1 MREVI
6 KEGRNVEEAI
16 DLACAQLGA
25 DRGQVGFEIL
35 ELPKT
40 SLFGLRKKPAK
51 VRVFI
56 EEPEAPK
63 KKPEKPALKKEQSPA
78 EPKREPREMVR
89 QAPPK
94 PQPHPAEAKPKMVPP
109 LPKQEAPKPQAVPAA
124 AIHPAGAAVPAPVPA
139 AAVPA
144 PPPLPAQPEGKPS
157 AKQPIPAELK
167 HEHSP
172 EGQNTSDFLPM
183 EQTEGKIQ
191 IACAYVKTVLLE
203 MGIDAKIT
211 AAQTENGLVIRLA
224 GEGLG
229 VVIGRRGETLDALQY
244 LTGLVTNRYEGDYLR
259 VTIDTGNYREKR
271 ERTLQQLARKI
282 SISALR
288 TGRSSMLEPMNPYER
303 RIIHAAVSQIDGVT
317 SSSIGEEPN
326 RRVVISPVNA
336 KPRPSRRNG
345 PSHGRGG
352 NGKRRYGENTGEFRE
367 RAPRRESRAEASG
380 EGSPSEKSKDTACPT
395 SVEVDREYA
404 KVLER
409 DAAFAKPEQS
419 SRPAVRERA
428 AREKPRDEAHDLPLY
443 GKIEL

>member
-63 KKPEKPALKKEQSPA
+63 KKPEKPVLKKEQPPV
-78 EPKREPREMVR
+78 EPKREPKEMVR
-89 QAPPK
+89 PAPPK
-94 PQPHPAEAKPKMVPP
+94 PQPRPAEPKPKPSV
-109 LPKQEAPKPQAVPAA
+109 PKPQPVPAPAA
-124 AIHPAGAAVPAPVPA
+124 AKPQ
-139 AAVPA
+139 
-144 PPPLPAQPEGKPS
+144 PLPAAPDPVAAPAPQPEKASG
-157 AKQPIPAELK
+157 KQPIPAELK
-167 HEHSP
+167 REHKP
-172 EGQNTSDFLPM
+172 EEENTSDFVPM

-191 IACAYVKTVLLE
+191 IACSYVKKVLLE
-203 MGIDAKIT
+203 MGIDAKVT

-326 RRVVISPVNA
+326 RRVVISPVNM
-336 KPRPSRRNG
+336 KPRPPRRNG
-345 PSHGRGG
+345 PPHHSRMG
-352 NGKRRYGENTGEFRE
+352 NGKRRYGENTGDYRE
-367 RAPRRESRAEASG
+367 RSPRREQRADAS
-380 EGSPSEKSKDTACPT
+380 EENPQAKAKDTARPT

-419 SRPAVRERA
+419 TRPAVRERA
-428 AREKPRDEAHDLPLY
+428 AREKPRDEAHDMPLY

>member
-63 KKPEKPALKKEQSPA
+63 KKPEKPVIKKEQPPA
-78 EPKREPREMVR
+78 EPKRETREAVR
-89 QAPPK
+89 PAPPK
-94 PQPHPAEAKPKMVPP
+94 PQPHPAEPKPKPQPP
-109 LPKQEAPKPQAVPAA
+109 VPKQEAPKPQTAPAPAPAVP
-124 AIHPAGAAVPAPVPA
+124 VP
-139 AAVPA
+139 PA
-144 PPPLPAQPEGKPS
+144 PPAPPVPPAGQTG
-157 AKQPIPAELK
+157 KQPVPEELK
-167 HEHSP
+167 HEHKLE
-172 EGQNTSDFLPM
+172 EGDTPDFLPM

-191 IACAYVKTVLLE
+191 IACAYVKAVLLE

-326 RRVVISPVNA
+326 RRVVISPVNV
-336 KPRPSRRNG
+336 KSRPPRKNG
-345 PSHGRGG
+345 PSHGRTGS
-352 NGKRRYGENTGEFRE
+352 GKRRYGENTGEFRE
-367 RAPRRESRAEASG
+367 KTPRREQRAETAG
-380 EGSPSEKSKDTACPT
+380 ENPPAAKPKDAAHPT

-419 SRPAVRERA
+419 SRSVVRERA

>member
-16 DLACAQLGA
+16 DLACAQLGV

-63 KKPEKPALKKEQSPA
+63 KKPEKPVLKKEQPPV
-78 EPKREPREMVR
+78 EPKREPKEMVR
-89 QAPPK
+89 PAPPK
-94 PQPHPAEAKPKMVPP
+94 PQPRPAEPKPKPSV
-109 LPKQEAPKPQAVPAA
+109 PKPQPVPAPAA
-124 AIHPAGAAVPAPVPA
+124 AKPQPLPA
-139 AAVPA
+139 AAPA
-144 PPPLPAQPEGKPS
+144 PQPEKASG
-157 AKQPIPAELK
+157 KQPIPAELK
-167 HEHSP
+167 REHKP
-172 EGQNTSDFLPM
+172 EEENTSDFVPM

-191 IACAYVKTVLLE
+191 IACSYVKKVLLE
-203 MGIDAKIT
+203 MGIDAKVT

-303 RIIHAAVSQIDGVT
+303 RIIHSNLQDSETVST
-317 SSSIGEEPN
+317 YSIGSEPY
-326 RRVVISPVNA
+326 RKVVIAPKNA
-336 KPRPSRRNG
+336 KPYKKDGYKKRNQ
-345 PSHGRGG
+345 R
-352 NGKRRYGENTGEFRE
+352 
-367 RAPRRESRAEASG
+367 
-380 EGSPSEKSKDTACPT
+380 SEKSDNTVAEKTGSSYTTTYKADFKPPQRKA
-395 SVEVDREYA
+395 EYKNFEDYLA
-404 KVLER
+404 GH
-409 DAAFAKPEQS
+409 S
-419 SRPAVRERA
+419 
-428 AREKPRDEAHDLPLY
+428 DEF
-443 GKIEL
+443 ENEEE